1 MNNFKKYAVP
11 KELRI
16 VYCALCIGGSMRL
29 DQTLVYRG
37 LLPSR
42 ERAKAAILAGE
53 VTVNGT
59 EERKPSREIREA
71 DTLALRE
78 THSYVGRGYLKL
90 RKALEAFSLDVA
102 GKICMD
108 IGASTG
114 GFNQL
119 LLERG
124 AAKVYAIDV
133 GTGQLAASL
142 RTNPRVVSL
151 EKTDFRAVTA
161 QQVGRPEFA
170 CADVSF
176 ISLKLLLPNL
186 YALLSANGEA
196 VCLLKPQFETGKPVK
211 HGVVKDPKEH
221 IRVIAEVIRAA
232 EQAGFACRN
241 LGYSPVMGGNGNIEF
256 LLHLSIND
264 NNTDSVISINDNYLS
279 INDIVNQAWEDL
291 KA

>member
-1 MNNFKKYAVP
+1 
-11 KELRI
+11 
-16 VYCALCIGGSMRL
+16 MRL

-53 VTVNGT
+53 VTVNGA
-59 EERKPSREIREA
+59 EERKPSREIHDA
-71 DTLALRE
+71 DALALRE

-90 RKALEAFSLDVA
+90 RKALDVFAIDVA
-102 GKICMD
+102 GKVCMD

-114 GFNQL
+114 GFTQL

-142 RTNPRVVSL
+142 RDDPRVVGL

-161 QQVGRPEFA
+161 EQVGPCEFA

-176 ISLKLLLPNL
+176 ISLQRILPNL
-186 YALLSANGEA
+186 HALLGENGRA
-196 VCLLKPQFETGKPVK
+196 VCLIKPQFEVGSPVK
-211 HGVVKDPKEH
+211 HGIVKDPKEH
-221 IRVIAEVIRAA
+221 IRVIGEVIRAA
-232 EQAGFACRN
+232 RGMGFTC
-241 LGYSPVMGGNGNIEF
+241 LDLTYSPIAGVDGNIEYLLF
-256 LLHLSIND
+256 LSKND
-264 NNTDSVISINDNYLS
+264 NPEKNNDKYLS
-279 INDIVNQAWEDL
+279 INDIVNQAWKEL
-291 KA
+291 RG